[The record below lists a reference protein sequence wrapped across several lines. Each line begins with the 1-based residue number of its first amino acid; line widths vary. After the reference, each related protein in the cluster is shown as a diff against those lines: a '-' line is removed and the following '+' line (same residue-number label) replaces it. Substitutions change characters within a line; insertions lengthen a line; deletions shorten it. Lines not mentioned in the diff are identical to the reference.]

1 MATGTLIYEGKAK
14 KIYTT
19 GHPDEVLQ
27 YFKDD
32 ATAFNAQKRGTIV
45 EKGIINN
52 KVSERLFR
60 LLEQSGVPTHFV
72 ERKSDRE
79 MLTKKV
85 TIVPVEVVV
94 RNVVAGSL
102 AKRLGLKE
110 GDRIHPPIVEWYYKN
125 DALGD
130 PLVADDHVRLLKLAT
145 PEQLTE
151 IRRLALKVNG
161 VLQPFFAERRMWQF
175 VLAIEGLKDT
185 CEHFNIPIVSGNVSF
200 YNETNGLSIYPTP
213 MLGMVGL
220 IEEAA
225 RAMTQWFRDDGDAIV
240 LLGQTRDDLGGSE
253 YLKVLQHREQGSPP
267 LLNLDTEKALHAFAL
282 KVIHGAIG
290 RSGPVARTG
299 GRDGPEIPTAEIGRE
314 H

>member
-1 MATGTLIYEGKAK
+1 MGTGTLIYEGKAK
-14 KIYTT
+14 KIFTT

-85 TIVPVEVVV
+85 KIVPVEVVV

-110 GDRIHPPIVEWYYKN
+110 GETIQPPIVEWYYKN

-130 PLVADDHVRLLKLAT
+130 PLIADDHVRLLNLAT
-145 PEQLTE
+145 PEQLVE
-151 IRRLALKVNG
+151 IRRLALKVNS
-161 VLQPFFAERRMWQF
+161 VLQPFFAERRMILVDF
-175 VLAIEGLKDT
+175 KLEFGVHNGRMILADEISPDT
-185 CEHFNIPIVSGNVSF
+185 CRFWDQATKESMDKDRFRKD
-200 YNETNGLSIYPTP
+200 
-213 MLGMVGL
+213 LGK
-220 IEEAA
+220 IEEAYHE
-225 RAMTQWFRDDGDAIV
+225 V
-240 LLGQTRDDLGGSE
+240 LKRVCE
-253 YLKVLQHREQGSPP
+253 
-267 LLNLDTEKALHAFAL
+267 
-282 KVIHGAIG
+282 
-290 RSGPVARTG
+290 
-299 GRDGPEIPTAEIGRE
+299 
-314 H
+314 

>member
-1 MATGTLIYEGKAK
+1 MTTGALIYEGKAK
-14 KIYTT
+14 KIFTT
-19 GHPDEVLQ
+19 AQADEVLQ

-60 LLEQSGVPTHFV
+60 LLEQQGVPTHFV

-110 GDRIHPPIVEWYYKN
+110 GDPIQPPIVEWYYKN

-130 PLVADDHVRLLKLAT
+130 PLVADEHVRLLKLAT
-145 PEQLTE
+145 PEQLSE
-151 IRRLALKVNG
+151 IKRLALKVNT
-161 VLQPFFAERRMWQF
+161 VLQPFFAERRMILVDF
-175 VLAIEGLKDT
+175 KLEFGVHNGRMILADEISPDT
-185 CEHFNIPIVSGNVSF
+185 CRFWDQATKESMDKDRFRKD
-200 YNETNGLSIYPTP
+200 
-213 MLGMVGL
+213 LGK
-220 IEEAA
+220 IEEAY
-225 RAMTQWFRDDGDAIV
+225 QEV
-240 LLGQTRDDLGGSE
+240 LKRVCG
-253 YLKVLQHREQGSPP
+253 
-267 LLNLDTEKALHAFAL
+267 
-282 KVIHGAIG
+282 
-290 RSGPVARTG
+290 
-299 GRDGPEIPTAEIGRE
+299 
-314 H
+314 

>member
-14 KIYTT
+14 KIFTT

-52 KVSERLFR
+52 KVSERVFR

-110 GDRIHPPIVEWYYKN
+110 GEAILPPIVEWYYKN

-130 PLVADDHVRLLKLAT
+130 PLIADDHVRLLNLAT
-145 PEQLTE
+145 PEQLVE
-151 IRRLALKVNG
+151 IRRLALKVNS
-161 VLQPFFAERRMWQF
+161 VLQPFFAERRMILVDF
-175 VLAIEGLKDT
+175 KLEFGLHNGRLILADEISPDT
-185 CEHFNIPIVSGNVSF
+185 CRFWDQATKESMDKDRFRKD
-200 YNETNGLSIYPTP
+200 
-213 MLGMVGL
+213 LGK
-220 IEEAA
+220 IEEAYHE
-225 RAMTQWFRDDGDAIV
+225 V
-240 LLGQTRDDLGGSE
+240 LKRVCG
-253 YLKVLQHREQGSPP
+253 
-267 LLNLDTEKALHAFAL
+267 
-282 KVIHGAIG
+282 
-290 RSGPVARTG
+290 
-299 GRDGPEIPTAEIGRE
+299 
-314 H
+314 

>member
-14 KIYTT
+14 KIFTT

-60 LLEQSGVPTHFV
+60 LLEQSGVPTHV
-72 ERKSDRE
+72 LERKSDRE

-110 GDRIHPPIVEWYYKN
+110 GETIQPPIVEWYYKN

-130 PLVADDHVRLLKLAT
+130 PLIADDHVRLLKLAT

-151 IRRLALKVNG
+151 IRRLALKINN
-161 VLQPFFAERRMWQF
+161 VLQPFFAERRMILVDFKLEFGQHNGRLI
-175 VLAIEGLKDT
+175 LADEISPDT
-185 CEHFNIPIVSGNVSF
+185 CRFWDQTTKESMDKDRFRKDMG
-200 YNETNGLSIYPTP
+200 G
-213 MLGMVGL
+213 
-220 IEEAA
+220 IEEAY
-225 RAMTQWFRDDGDAIV
+225 REV
-240 LLGQTRDDLGGSE
+240 LKRVCG
-253 YLKVLQHREQGSPP
+253 
-267 LLNLDTEKALHAFAL
+267 
-282 KVIHGAIG
+282 
-290 RSGPVARTG
+290 
-299 GRDGPEIPTAEIGRE
+299 
-314 H
+314 

>member
-1 MATGTLIYEGKAK
+1 MTVGTLIYEGKAK
-14 KIYTT
+14 KIFTT
-19 GHPDEVLQ
+19 AHADEVLQ

-60 LLEQSGVPTHFV
+60 LLEQQGVPTHFV

-110 GDRIHPPIVEWYYKN
+110 GETIQPPIVEWYYKN

-130 PLVADDHVRLLKLAT
+130 PLIADEHIRLLKLAT
-145 PEQLTE
+145 PEQLSE
-151 IRRLALKVNG
+151 IKRLALRVNA
-161 VLQPFFAERRMWQF
+161 VLQPFFAERRMILVDF
-175 VLAIEGLKDT
+175 KLEFGVHNGRLILADEISPDT
-185 CEHFNIPIVSGNVSF
+185 CRLWDQTTRDSMDKDRFRKD
-200 YNETNGLSIYPTP
+200 
-213 MLGMVGL
+213 LGK
-220 IEEAA
+220 IEEAY
-225 RAMTQWFRDDGDAIV
+225 REV
-240 LLGQTRDDLGGSE
+240 LKRVCG
-253 YLKVLQHREQGSPP
+253 
-267 LLNLDTEKALHAFAL
+267 
-282 KVIHGAIG
+282 
-290 RSGPVARTG
+290 
-299 GRDGPEIPTAEIGRE
+299 
-314 H
+314 

>member
-1 MATGTLIYEGKAK
+1 MVIDLSARQELDESSRFWGSRRLSRWETRWRQGYHYEGKAK
-14 KIYTT
+14 KIFTT

-52 KVSERLFR
+52 KVSERLCR

-110 GDRIHPPIVEWYYKN
+110 GEAILPPIVEWYYKN

-130 PLVADDHVRLLKLAT
+130 PLIADEHVRLLNLAT
-145 PEQLTE
+145 PERLVE
-151 IRRLALKVNG
+151 IRRLALK
-161 VLQPFFAERRMWQF
+161 
-175 VLAIEGLKDT
+175 
-185 CEHFNIPIVSGNVSF
+185 
-200 YNETNGLSIYPTP
+200 
-213 MLGMVGL
+213 
-220 IEEAA
+220 
-225 RAMTQWFRDDGDAIV
+225 
-240 LLGQTRDDLGGSE
+240 
-253 YLKVLQHREQGSPP
+253 
-267 LLNLDTEKALHAFAL
+267 
-282 KVIHGAIG
+282 
-290 RSGPVARTG
+290 
-299 GRDGPEIPTAEIGRE
+299 
-314 H
+314 